1 MGGENSILEPPIE
14 QEHCRAGLAQPF
26 DSNLPHFTWK
36 WVSHLPGSLPS
47 RGLARLPSPG
57 FGGPA
62 GGTESLSVPR
72 SSRCQPSLASRGH
85 CHAVQTVPASA
96 CRTCSSPLGG
106 PQPSQLHEAVVLS
119 SIHPLS
125 EELSHPLDRVTG
137 SSLRPASRLS
147 GGSRSPQ
154 PCGSS

>member
-1 MGGENSILEPPIE
+1 MGVENSIPEPPIE

-26 DSNLPHFTWK
+26 DSNLPHFAWK

-72 SSRCQPSLASRGH
+72 SSRCQPTLASRGH

-96 CRTCSSPLGG
+96 CRTGSSPLGG
-106 PQPSQLHEAVVLS
+106 PQPSQLQEADVLS
-119 SIHPLS
+119 SIHPPFRGAVSSPGPGHWVSTQASFQTLWGIQ
-125 EELSHPLDRVTG
+125 VT
-137 SSLRPASRLS
+137 ATV
-147 GGSRSPQ
+147 
-154 PCGSS
+154 